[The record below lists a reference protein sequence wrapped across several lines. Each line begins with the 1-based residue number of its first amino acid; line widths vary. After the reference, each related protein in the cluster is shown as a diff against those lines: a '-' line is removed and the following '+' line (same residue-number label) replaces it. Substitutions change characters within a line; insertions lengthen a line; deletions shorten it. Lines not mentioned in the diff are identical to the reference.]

1 MSEAKELRAKTI
13 EEIKSKI
20 ENSNGFIVVSYKG
33 ISVNDDVALR
43 AKLRAANVEY
53 KVLKNRLVNK
63 ALEELGIE
71 GFANDLQEPNAFA
84 FANGEITAAAKVFKD
99 TMATVSSLSECA
111 LSISST
117 AVFTVRAMFVPVSP
131 SGTGK
136 TFNSLMCSFC
146 ASRFFAPARNIFAIS
161 FASKVFTAT
170 S

>member
-71 GFANDLQEPNAFA
+71 GFTNDLQEPNAFA

-99 TMATVSSLSECA
+99 TMANVPSLSVKSAYVDKAYVDAKVVEKLASIPSKEVLIAQLLGMLQSPISGLARA
-111 LSISST
+111 LQQV
-117 AVFTVRAMFVPVSP
+117 AEKQA
-131 SGTGK
+131 
-136 TFNSLMCSFC
+136 
-146 ASRFFAPARNIFAIS
+146 
-161 FASKVFTAT
+161 
-170 S
+170 

>member
-71 GFANDLQEPNAFA
+71 GFTNDLQEPNAFA

-99 TMATVSSLSECA
+99 TMANVPSLS
-111 LSISST
+111 
-117 AVFTVRAMFVPVSP
+117 VRVKELCTYQGHF
-131 SGTGK
+131 
-136 TFNSLMCSFC
+136 LLCR
-146 ASRFFAPARNIFAIS
+146 RFFQFRRVIYTFL
-161 FASKVFTAT
+161 
-170 S
+170 